1 MKKLLMAAIFGLMIF
16 GGNNAFAQQD
26 SIPQD
31 SAQIAEEPQDT
42 ISIDNADPAIYYSD
56 EETKGSSGMKTYA
69 IIGGI
74 LVVGGA
80 AFMFMKK
87 KKK

>member
-1 MKKLLMAAIFGLMIF
+1 MKKLLMVVLFGLMII
-16 GGNNAFAQQD
+16 GGNSAFAQQD

-31 SAQIAEEPQDT
+31 SAQIAEEPKDT
-42 ISIDNADPAIYYSD
+42 ISIDTMDPSVYYAD
-56 EETKGSSGMKTYA
+56 EETKGSSSTTTYA

-74 LVVGGA
+74 VVIAGI
-80 AFMFMKK
+80 AFFVMKK